1 MKKIIAFIIMVI
13 IIILIIVLSY
23 NYYNKKS
30 NNKKLRPDTS
40 SELIL
45 HNRNTDKD
53 KDKEKEENSS
63 GSNSES
69 TTNSNTPST
78 EAEDSGN
85 VPNTASFGDG
95 EFIPIDH
102 VDINIA
108 ESIIRIG
115 QRTKIFVT
123 FYPGNAS
130 DRNVFYSSNDKSV
143 ARVTSTGEVIGVGVG
158 STIIDVSVQDD
169 IYKILVTVI

>member
-1 MKKIIAFIIMVI
+1 MII

-30 NNKKLRPDTS
+30 NNKKLKDDTP

-45 HNRNTDKD
+45 HNRDKD
-53 KDKEKEENSS
+53 KDKDENSS
-63 GSNSES
+63 NSNNGV

-85 VPNTASFGDG
+85 VPNTASAGDG
-95 EFIPIDH
+95 EFIPVDH
-102 VDINIA
+102 VDVSIA
-108 ESIIRIG
+108 ESEIGIG
-115 QRTKIFVT
+115 QKTRILVT

-130 DRNVFYSSNDKSV
+130 DRSVFYSSNDKSV
-143 ARVTSTGEVIGVGVG
+143 ARVTSTGEVTGVGVG
-158 STIIDVSVQDD
+158 STIIDVTTQGET
-169 IYKILVTVI
+169 YKVLVTVI